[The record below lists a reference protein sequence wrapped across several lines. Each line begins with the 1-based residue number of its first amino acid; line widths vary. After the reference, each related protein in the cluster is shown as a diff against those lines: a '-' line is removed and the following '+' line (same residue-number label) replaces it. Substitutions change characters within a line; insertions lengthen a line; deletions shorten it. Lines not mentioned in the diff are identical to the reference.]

1 MGNHVHIVVMPTD
14 SKGLANALGGTHNT
28 GADDTRL
35 IDLTAWTE
43 RWTPASWREVLDLGL
58 SAGVHRAE

>member
-1 MGNHVHIVVMPTD
+1 MGNYVHIVVILTD
-14 SKGLANALGGTHNT
+14 SKGRANALGRTHNT
-28 GADDTRL
+28 GADDTGL

-43 RWTPASWREVLDLGL
+43 RWTPASWREVPDLGL